1 MRVHALIKALAVAAT
16 ITASAVAAQARA
28 EPSADDRAAFKAL
41 VQQQLDAFRRDDAA
55 GAYSHA
61 APGIRQMFPSPDI
74 FMTMV
79 REAYPPV
86 YRSQSVAFGE
96 VVEGPLGPMEKVY
109 LTAADGSG
117 WIALYSF
124 QKQADGSWKI
134 SGCQLLKDEAPTI

>member
-1 MRVHALIKALAVAAT
+1 MRVPALITALAVAAT
-16 ITASAVAAQARA
+16 ITASAIAPARA

-41 VQQQLDAFRRDDAA
+41 VQQQLDAFRRDEAA

-61 APGIRQMFPSPDI
+61 APGIRQMFPSPDV

-79 REAYPPV
+79 RQAYPPV

-96 VVEGPLGPMEKVY
+96 VVDGPLGPMEKVY
-109 LTAADGSG
+109 LTASDGSG

-124 QKQADGSWKI
+124 QKQADGTWKI

>member
-1 MRVHALIKALAVAAT
+1 MRVPALITALAVAAT
-16 ITASAVAAQARA
+16 ITASAIAPARA

-79 REAYPPV
+79 RQAYPPV

-96 VVEGPLGPMEKVY
+96 VVDGPLGPMEKVY
-109 LTAADGSG
+109 LTASDGSG

-124 QKQADGSWKI
+124 QKQADGTWKI